1 MQNPLRAKRL
11 NALRQHFVVVMVT
24 AVSLGA
30 STAFASGSM
39 SPGLSAGPDAY
50 AAGKSILYKQVVCAS
65 CPYAGRAKDAAS
77 AQSLR
82 DALNAADSKVKLD
95 NDEKVAVNTFL
106 TERFRLSAPG
116 MADKK

>member
-1 MQNPLRAKRL
+1 MKNPPYIKRL
-11 NALRQHFVVVMVT
+11 SVFKQSAAAVMVGVT
-24 AVSLGA
+24 SIGA

-39 SPGLSAGPDAY
+39 SPGVSVGPDAY
-50 AAGKSILYKQVVCAS
+50 AAGKSIVYKQVVCAS
-65 CPYAGRAKDAAS
+65 CPYAGRAKDPANAK
-77 AQSLR
+77 SLR

-95 NDEKVAVNTFL
+95 DGEKDAVNTFL